1 MSRRSGS
8 RDGLAKL
15 ASHNYVSENGLAAV
29 LKAIKDNP
37 EMLEACSR
45 STLKRAREESVA
57 IKTPYGTLLRRLT
70 IPYLDDSVGLE
81 FTYIDPIATLSHA
94 IQSCSAF
101 GQNFNRVHA
110 MNPSSLHN
118 PWTIILYTDEIQFG
132 DPLSPHSRSRKVQG
146 LYWSVLELGP
156 ELLACDDC
164 WFVLT
169 LIRSKVIEPIGG
181 LTVLTRHMLDTFY
194 ERGRN
199 VKHGIK
205 IGNNLLF
212 LDVGCIVQDYD
223 AMKNMMQSKG
233 RFCMATQLDQVT

>member
-1 MSRRSGS
+1 MPPRSGS

-15 ASHNYVSENGLAAV
+15 ASHNYVSENGLASV
-29 LKAIKDNP
+29 LKAVKDNP

-45 STLKRAREESVA
+45 SSLKRAREESVA
-57 IKTPYGTLLRRLT
+57 IKTCYGTLLRRLT

-81 FTYIDPIATLSHA
+81 FTYIDPIAMLFHA

-101 GQNFNRVHA
+101 GQHFNRVHS
-110 MNPSSLHN
+110 MRPSSLN
-118 PWTIILYTDEIQFG
+118 NKWTIVVYSDEIQFG
-132 DPLSPHSRSRKVQG
+132 DPLSPHSRTRKVQA
-146 LYWSVLELGP
+146 LYWSMLELGP
-156 ELLACDDC
+156 ELLACDDS

-169 LIRSKVIEPIGG
+169 LLRSKVIEPIGG
-181 LTVLTRHMLDTFY
+181 LTVLTRYMLDTFH
-194 ERGRN
+194 EPGRD
-199 VKHGIK
+199 VKSGIK

-233 RFCMATQLDQVT
+233 RFCMTTQLDQFT